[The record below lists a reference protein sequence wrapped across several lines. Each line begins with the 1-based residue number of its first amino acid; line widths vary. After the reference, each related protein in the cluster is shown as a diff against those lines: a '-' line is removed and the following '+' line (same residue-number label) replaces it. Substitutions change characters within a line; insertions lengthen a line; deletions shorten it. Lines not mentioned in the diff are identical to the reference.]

1 MKHAETSL
9 NNICVQSEREREREG
24 DEEGIRETVITIIV
38 QQWQ

>member
-9 NNICVQSEREREREG
+9 NNICVQSEREREG